1 MRVPRSAYG
10 EPVNINN
17 KHFSKTKEKQKNEEK
32 IIFRQHR
39 LLRSIWCSDLCP
51 IPLIPGAVHFR
62 TFAFIPVAIGYL
74 FGPVTGFFSGY
85 IGTIVWALLSG
96 NFIPL
101 HSPLTDGI
109 TVGLSAA
116 LPALIHLRAGKTD
129 LLSVIEKG
137 KGKFIGVS
145 LLWSLLF
152 GVLMILTTSISLSY
166 FAGLEYVFCI
176 LWIGIADV
184 VPIALT
190 PFVVLLLAKRMKNIR
205 NIVPY
210 V

>member
-1 MRVPRSAYG
+1 MANANTKKFSF
-10 EPVNINN
+10 VNIV
-17 KHFSKTKEKQKNEEK
+17 FFV
-32 IIFRQHR
+32 IFGV
-39 LLRSIWCSDLCP
+39 LTGVLWAYLCP

-62 TFAFIPVAIGYL
+62 TFAFIIPVIGYL

-96 NFIPL
+96 NFIAL

-116 LPALIHLRAGKTD
+116 LPALIHLKGGKVD
-129 LLSVIEKG
+129 LMSLLEPGK
-137 KGKFIGVS
+137 KGKFIGMS
-145 LLWSLLF
+145 LLWSVLF
-152 GVLMILTTSISLSY
+152 GVLMILTTSLSLSY
-166 FAGLEYVFCI
+166 FAGLEYTYCI
-176 LWIGIADV
+176 IWIGIADV

-190 PFVVLLLAKRMKNIR
+190 PFVVMWLAPLMKNVR
-205 NIVPY
+205 TLVPY

>member
-1 MRVPRSAYG
+1 MKKKLSF
-10 EPVNINN
+10 VNIV
-17 KHFSKTKEKQKNEEK
+17 FFVVFGVLTGV
-32 IIFRQHR
+32 
-39 LLRSIWCSDLCP
+39 LWAYLCP

-109 TVGLSAA
+109 TVALSAA
-116 LPALIHLRAGKTD
+116 LPALIHLRAGKKD
-129 LLSVIEKG
+129 ALGLIEDG
-137 KGKFIGVS
+137 KGKFIVVC
-145 LLWSLLF
+145 LFWSILF
-152 GVLMILTTSISLSY
+152 GILMILTTSVSLSY
-166 FAGLEYVFCI
+166 FTGLGYVYCI

-190 PFVVLLLAKRMKNIR
+190 PFVVILLAKRMKNIR

-210 V
+210 I

>member
-1 MRVPRSAYG
+1 MRRINMAKKKLSF
-10 EPVNINN
+10 VNI
-17 KHFSKTKEKQKNEEK
+17 
-32 IIFRQHR
+32 IFFVVFGV
-39 LLRSIWCSDLCP
+39 LTGVLWAYLCP

-62 TFAFIPVAIGYL
+62 TFAFIIVVIGYL

-109 TVGLSAA
+109 SVGLSAA
-116 LPALIHLRAGKTD
+116 LPALIHLRGGKRD
-129 LLSVIEKG
+129 LLEVINEG

-145 LLWSLLF
+145 LFWSVLF

-166 FAGLEYVFCI
+166 FAGLKYTYCVI
-176 LWIGIADV
+176 WIGIADV

>member
-1 MRVPRSAYG
+1 MEKKKFSF
-10 EPVNINN
+10 VNI
-17 KHFSKTKEKQKNEEK
+17 
-32 IIFRQHR
+32 IFFVIFGV
-39 LLRSIWCSDLCP
+39 LTGVLWAYLCP

-62 TFAFIPVAIGYL
+62 TFAFIIPVIGYL

-96 NFIPL
+96 NFIAL

-116 LPALIHLRAGKTD
+116 LPALIHLQNGKKD
-129 LLSVIEKG
+129 LLEEMNANK
-137 KGKFIGVS
+137 KKFIWKCLGLSV
-145 LLWSLLF
+145 LF
-152 GVLMILTTSISLSY
+152 GCLMIICTSASLSY
-166 FAGLEYVFCI
+166 FTGLAYSYCVI
-176 LWIGIADV
+176 WIGIADV

-190 PFVVLLLAKRMKNIR
+190 PFVLLLLAPRMKNIR

-210 V
+210 C

>member
-1 MRVPRSAYG
+1 MKKK
-10 EPVNINN
+10 EITFVNI
-17 KHFSKTKEKQKNEEK
+17 
-32 IIFRQHR
+32 IFFVVFGV
-39 LLRSIWCSDLCP
+39 LTGVLWAYLCP

-62 TFAFIPVAIGYL
+62 TFAFIIPVIGYL
-74 FGPVTGFFSGY
+74 FGPVTGFFAGY

-116 LPALIHLRAGKTD
+116 LPAFIHLKNGQLD
-129 LLSVIEKG
+129 LIKLIEENK
-137 KGKFIGVS
+137 KKFIFTS
-145 LLWSLLF
+145 LGLCVLF

-166 FAGLEYVFCI
+166 FAGLEYTFCV

-184 VPIALT
+184 VPIALA
-190 PFVVLLLAKRMKNIR
+190 PFVVILLAKRMKNIR
-205 NIVPY
+205 NIAPFI
-210 V
+210 

>member
-1 MRVPRSAYG
+1 MKKKFSF
-10 EPVNINN
+10 VNI
-17 KHFSKTKEKQKNEEK
+17 
-32 IIFRQHR
+32 IFFVVFGV
-39 LLRSIWCSDLCP
+39 LTGVLWAYLCP

-62 TFAFIPVAIGYL
+62 TFAFIIVVIGYL

-116 LPALIHLRAGKTD
+116 LPALCHLRGRDLMDVINAGK
-129 LLSVIEKG
+129 G
-137 KGKFIGVS
+137 RFIAQS
-145 LLWSLLF
+145 LFWSLLF
-152 GVLMILTTSISLSY
+152 GVLMILTTSLSLSY
-166 FAGLEYVFCI
+166 FAGLAYSYCVI
-176 LWIGIADV
+176 WIGIADV

-210 V
+210 I